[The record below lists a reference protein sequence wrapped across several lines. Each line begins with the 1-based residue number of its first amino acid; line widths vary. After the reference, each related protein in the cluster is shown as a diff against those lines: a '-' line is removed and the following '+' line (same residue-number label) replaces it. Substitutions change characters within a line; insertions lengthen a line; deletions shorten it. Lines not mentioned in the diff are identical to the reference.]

1 MLDKQ
6 LARKLA
12 PLVNSP
18 EMWEPLKEYLHNLK
32 TLELRVLVA
41 ATSELEVYRSQ
52 GKVSSLERLEQLRDN
67 VKVIM
72 EQRDAG

>member
-12 PLVNSP
+12 PLVNNP
-18 EMWEPLKEYLHNLK
+18 EVWEPLKEYLHNLK

-67 VKVIM
+67 VKVTM